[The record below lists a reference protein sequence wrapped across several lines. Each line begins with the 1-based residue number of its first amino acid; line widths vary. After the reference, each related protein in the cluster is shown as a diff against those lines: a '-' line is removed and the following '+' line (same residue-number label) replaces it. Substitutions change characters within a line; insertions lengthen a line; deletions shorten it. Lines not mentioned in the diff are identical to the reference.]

1 MQLGCGMGER
11 TTELGMHKFR
21 TALDAAADGS
31 QHALRSRKRADRAH
45 CSLLLSLSELRA
57 VLQAGRR
64 ARASGSGSG
73 TTTWGNTKIYS
84 VNFGRSKQVSDLGR
98 VLSKRVCR

>member
-45 CSLLLSLSELRA
+45 CSLLLSLSDVRAQSGVAGRERA
-57 VLQAGRR
+57 VAVPPHGETPKYILSISEGP
-64 ARASGSGSG
+64 
-73 TTTWGNTKIYS
+73 
-84 VNFGRSKQVSDLGR
+84 SKYVSDLGR
-98 VLSKRVCR
+98 VLFLSKRVCR